1 MIKQI
6 HANLSISC
14 VSKSDCM
21 HLYSSISPDDYI
33 SEEIVVQSRLEGNRV
48 FVTINTRRTIGTLK
62 NTLDDI
68 LRALVVIEKI
78 QHAIKEQIS

>member
-6 HANLSISC
+6 HASLSISC
-14 VSKSDCM
+14 VSKNDCM

-78 QHAIKEQIS
+78 QNAIKEQTS

>member
-1 MIKQI
+1 
-6 HANLSISC
+6 
-14 VSKSDCM
+14 M